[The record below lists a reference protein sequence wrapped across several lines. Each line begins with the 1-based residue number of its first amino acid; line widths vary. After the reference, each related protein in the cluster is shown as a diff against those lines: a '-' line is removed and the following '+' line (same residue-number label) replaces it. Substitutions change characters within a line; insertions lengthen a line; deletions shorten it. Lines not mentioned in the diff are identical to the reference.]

1 MHDPYNLI
9 DGEDN
14 LDRRTST
21 GERAILLAESR
32 APWDDE
38 EREQYATDVISDIL
52 TALFGPAGISTV
64 GGSITMREDAVENA
78 KALLNRALRSWEGDA
93 EDYTRRPEPGEYGYE
108 ADDSTEYSAPDR
120 TTITVELD
128 VSGSGTF
135 GGLKRNVASAM
146 ERGGLTGIRGIR
158 VIGMR
163 GNPAEFKQGYD
174 VVAAFNAACSLV
186 ELNGPER
193 AAIRRALDYL
203 DRRGDPAAVAAMTIS
218 FAGEA
223 YESFQAWVERGIES
237 LASARYFVQV
247 TEAESGERF
256 DAWLIGIDREAE
268 MGDTV
273 RIVRNDDDGATD
285 PDLTKV
291 ESVRADRVHI
301 Y

>member
-1 MHDPYNLI
+1 MHNLDLI

-108 ADDSTEYSAPDR
+108 ADDSTKYSSPDR

-146 ERGGLTGIRGIR
+146 ERGGLTGIRDIR
-158 VIGMR
+158 ITG
-163 GNPAEFKQGYD
+163 K
-174 VVAAFNAACSLV
+174 
-186 ELNGPER
+186 
-193 AAIRRALDYL
+193 
-203 DRRGDPAAVAAMTIS
+203 
-218 FAGEA
+218 
-223 YESFQAWVERGIES
+223 
-237 LASARYFVQV
+237 
-247 TEAESGERF
+247 
-256 DAWLIGIDREAE
+256 
-268 MGDTV
+268 
-273 RIVRNDDDGATD
+273 RN
-285 PDLTKV
+285 
-291 ESVRADRVHI
+291 
-301 Y
+301 